1 MKPFDS
7 QKEMHDSMVL
17 VVPACAAP
25 ESERVGP
32 LSLKAVNSGQLQLL
46 FLDIT

>member
-1 MKPFDS
+1 
-7 QKEMHDSMVL
+7 MVL
-17 VVPACAAP
+17 LVPACAAP

-32 LSLKAVNSGQLQLL
+32 LSLMAVNNGQLHLL